1 MHFEWFCHPR
11 INTITPLLISNWW
24 IYHKQCW
31 DTWGVWNY
39 SWAHLLLNLGR
50 CKKIAGGRYGKQFTS
65 TIILLNQHF
74 LNVQKNINGRYY
86 KNGHIFSPKNFKSQ
100 INLFFIIIF
109 VARLLAPNQ
118 TRDARFPD
126 NCIKEFSSNNIVPIS
141 RQFEIP
147 LSMAISIDFLGIRQK
162 TS

>member
-1 MHFEWFCHPR
+1 M
-11 INTITPLLISNWW
+11 
-24 IYHKQCW
+24 
-31 DTWGVWNY
+31 
-39 SWAHLLLNLGR
+39 NLSQTML
-50 CKKIAGGRYGKQFTS
+50 RYMRSMKLFLSTSSFKSGK
-65 TIILLNQHF
+65 
-74 LNVQKNINGRYY
+74 VQKNSWRKVWKTIHFHHYFIESTLFKCSKKHKWEVLQKWPY
-86 KNGHIFSPKNFKSQ
+86 IFSPKNFKSQ